1 MVDGTEKR
9 VAGLRERQ
17 KEDRK
22 TGIARAAKALFLEQ
36 GFENSTIEGIAQAA
50 GVSGV
55 TVHNYYGTKA
65 GILLTLV
72 AENDQTLVAKLEAE
86 LSSCKRDLIEV
97 TVAFSRIIMEHAV
110 ENLQKV
116 IWRQVI
122 ATVTAN
128 ADKYVSKPYF
138 DLDQALAR
146 VLIRHIA
153 GMQAA
158 GELPKSIVSE
168 HLGKALFHLQNARF
182 IQFVCSDDLQI
193 EDISQRIQNDLEA
206 LFAVQSIKPT

>member
-1 MVDGTEKR
+1 M
-9 VAGLRERQ
+9 AGLRERQ